1 MECELCYDNLASYPF
16 IIELY
21 RHGKIHNFCC
31 DDCASEWLYED
42 SNAMEVDNPDYVE
55 EDE

>member
-1 MECELCYDNLASYPF
+1 MECKQCHDDLTEYSM

-31 DDCASEWLYED
+31 YDCASEWLYED
-42 SNAMEVDNPDYVE
+42 SDAMEVDNPDYIGV
-55 EDE
+55 DE